1 MRYIDPLNE
10 DAAWDEEKEKYWLPV
25 DLYVGGAEHAVLHLL
40 YARFW
45 HKVLYDIGVVS
56 TKEPFQRLINQGM
69 ILGTSYKDNRG
80 FFHPADKIGFKD
92 SDGNTIEE
100 RAEGCSFFLVETGEA
115 LEEAPTKMS
124 KSLKNVVNP
133 DEVIDEYGADSFR
146 LYEMFMGPLEASKPW
161 NTDSVSGVSRFL
173 NKAWRMIVAED
184 GSLAPE
190 IGDHAMTPD
199 QERILHQSI
208 KKVDEDTASL
218 DFNTAISQMMVF
230 VNEFGT
236 AKERNKDAMVSF
248 VLMLSSYAPHIAEE
262 FWVILGKEE
271 GISYIPFP
279 SYDESKLVV
288 DEVEILLQ
296 SKGKPKARIMMSPN
310 MSKEEM
316 EKAALE
322 IPEVQEIIDGKEIIK
337 MICVPG
343 RLINIVTKG

>member
-1 MRYIDPLNE
+1 
-10 DAAWDEEKEKYWLPV
+10 
-25 DLYVGGAEHAVLHLL
+25 
-40 YARFW
+40 
-45 HKVLYDIGVVS
+45 
-56 TKEPFQRLINQGM
+56 
-69 ILGTSYKDNRG
+69 
-80 FFHPADKIGFKD
+80 
-92 SDGNTIEE
+92 
-100 RAEGCSFFLVETGEA
+100 
-115 LEEAPTKMS
+115 MS